1 MRASPAPSDAVEYA
15 GDEGAAPRQPGTKH
29 PGTMQLLEIIQ
40 DQEGGTGGTPLPLKS
55 QGTAGGPRSGIQ
67 SSELNEPVLRRSS
80 RHVGQIGAFSIRL
93 VMIQSLWNSWPH
105 GSLLVCSSLRFC
117 RQMAHTSS
125 SSSARVRDWNANI
138 FPRKMDPYSNGLE
151 RKRALGSVVPYAE
164 LPVDHFSFFVRSRAF
179 NALKFCLQPSPTFH
193 CYSVCVRNSK
203 ALPRSHS
210 IYFSTAS

>member
-55 QGTAGGPRSGIQ
+55 QGTAGGAG
-67 SSELNEPVLRRSS
+67 
-80 RHVGQIGAFSIRL
+80 GA
-93 VMIQSLWNSWPH
+93 
-105 GSLLVCSSLRFC
+105 
-117 RQMAHTSS
+117 S
-125 SSSARVRDWNANI
+125 SSSARVRDWNAI
-138 FPRKMDPYSNGLE
+138 SFPRRMDPYSNGLE
-151 RKRALGSVVPYAE
+151 RKRALGSVSPYAE

-203 ALPRSHS
+203 VLPRSHS